1 MSDNPRLASR
11 TVVILII
18 FLLICS
24 VRLVSAAGNTSI
36 LNNNTVT
43 VSITEQ
49 QTLVPSSNQT
59 LTTDESGKAKL
70 TAIAAFQNYKENM
83 TKWKTK
89 LPTDLLYIIDPSFP
103 EMGNTRERVKET
115 MKRHNQLM
123 YANEAIKIFDIHQIS
138 NQPVGDHVYVY
149 IDVNASFS
157 THAVESHVTKVDNV
171 FKDFTGLNRVKA
183 WVDLNN
189 LEKIA
194 SLNEVTGISL
204 VEFGETSSIDQS
216 VKLNDSVTT
225 GGDRIQYTPTPVIP
239 SITFAPITTNSVSTT
254 HVTPVSI
261 LSICAA
267 IISAGVIV
275 LLRRRIKTRIEN
287 LKK

>member
-24 VRLVSAAGNTSI
+24 VRLVSAAGNTSF
-36 LNNNTVT
+36 LNNNTV
-43 VSITEQ
+43 SISNTEQ
-49 QTLVPSSNQT
+49 QTPTPSSNQT
-59 LTTDESGKAKL
+59 LTTAESGKAKL

-83 TKWKTK
+83 TEWKTK
-89 LPTDLLYIIDPSFP
+89 LPTDLLYIVDMNFP
-103 EMGNTRERVKET
+103 EMGNTREHVKET

-123 YANEAIKIFDIHQIS
+123 YANEAIKIFDIHHIS

-149 IDVNASFS
+149 IDVKASFS
-157 THAVESHVTKVDNV
+157 TLAVESLVTKVDNV
-171 FKDFTGLNRVKA
+171 IKDFTGLNRVKA

-204 VEFGETSSIDQS
+204 VDFGETSSIDQS

-225 GGDRIQYTPTPVIP
+225 GEDHIQYTPTSVIP
-239 SITFAPITTNSVSTT
+239 SNTFAPITTNSVSTT

-275 LLRRRIKTRIEN
+275 LLRRRIKTRIE
-287 LKK
+287 

>member
-1 MSDNPRLASR
+1 
-11 TVVILII
+11 
-18 FLLICS
+18 
-24 VRLVSAAGNTSI
+24 

-123 YANEAIKIFDIHQIS
+123 YANEAIKIFNIHQIS

-216 VKLNDSVTT
+216 VKLNDSITT

-239 SITFAPITTNSVSTT
+239 SITFSPITTNSVSTT